1 MVKGI
6 LIEEQFDSTNENGQL
21 ALFSSHFRKE
31 AIIMKEITT
40 EKLRRF
46 NLIMGGLH
54 LIQGIAML
62 FLATNVIQ
70 KIGEFSPEISQ
81 FYLAFNP
88 ETRSL
93 ETASRVLFELPFGVM
108 VASFLFISAIAH
120 ALVSIPKK
128 LNEIY
133 NADLAKGIN
142 KFRWFEYALSS
153 SIMIVL
159 IATLF
164 GIYDIASLILI
175 FIVNATMNL
184 FGLVMEQLNVGRSK
198 DNIEWGPFIWGSI
211 AGVAPWIAIL
221 LYMFGTGN
229 FGEVPWFVWAIVGT
243 YFVAFNT
250 FPINMILQY
259 KKVGKWADHLYG
271 ERVYIVLSL
280 VAKSILAWLVLF
292 GAMQP

>member
-1 MVKGI
+1 
-6 LIEEQFDSTNENGQL
+6 
-21 ALFSSHFRKE
+21 
-31 AIIMKEITT
+31 MKEITT

-54 LIQGIAML
+54 LVQGIAML

-93 ETASRVLFELPFGVM
+93 ETASRVLFELPFGVL

-120 ALVSIPKK
+120 ALISIPKN
-128 LNEIY
+128 LNAIY

-159 IATLF
+159 ISTLF

-184 FGLVMEQLNVGRSK
+184 FGLVMEQLNAGHSK
-198 DNIEWGPFIWGSI
+198 
-211 AGVAPWIAIL
+211 
-221 LYMFGTGN
+221 
-229 FGEVPWFVWAIVGT
+229 
-243 YFVAFNT
+243 
-250 FPINMILQY
+250 
-259 KKVGKWADHLYG
+259 
-271 ERVYIVLSL
+271 R
-280 VAKSILAWLVLF
+280 
-292 GAMQP
+292 

>member
-1 MVKGI
+1 MEKQI
-6 LIEEQFDSTNENGQL
+6 TKESL
-21 ALFSSHFRKE
+21 RK
-31 AIIMKEITT
+31 
-40 EKLRRF
+40 F
-46 NLIMGGLH
+46 NIIMGGFH
-54 LIQGIAML
+54 LVQGLLMII
-62 FLATNVIQ
+62 LATSVIQ
-70 KIGEFSPEISQ
+70 TIGEFTPTITQ
-81 FYLAFNP
+81 FYLAFNE

-93 ETASRVLFELPFGVM
+93 EITQAELFELPFGIFVGLFLL
-108 VASFLFISAIAH
+108 ASAAAH
-120 ALVSIPKK
+120 AIIALPKK
-128 LNEIY
+128 TNAIY
-133 NADLAKGIN
+133 NQDLDKGMN
-142 KFRWFEYALSS
+142 RFRWFEYAISS

-184 FGLVMEQLNVGRSK
+184 FGLVMEQLNARRK
-198 DNIEWGPFIWGSI
+198 DDENIIWGPFIWGSI
-211 AGVAPWIAIL
+211 AGIAPWIAIF

-229 FGEVPWFVWAIVGT
+229 FDMVPWFVWAIVGT

-250 FPINMILQY
+250 FPVNMVLQY
-259 KKVGKWADHLYG
+259 KKIGKWKDYIYG